1 MRILGLGFI
10 MVGVAGAAWA
20 GNFTVPEI
28 DTNSGLAALAI
39 LSGGLLILRARRKQ
53 K

>member
-1 MRILGLGFI
+1 MRLLAIALLLVGV
-10 MVGVAGAAWA
+10 VGVAWA
-20 GNFTVPEI
+20 GIFTVPEI
-28 DTNSGLAALAI
+28 DTTSGLAALAV